1 MNAPARFLT
10 ALGHA
15 FSALGLYTAG
25 HPAREKPLQQAF
37 DLLNGLLNEDR
48 HVNFSFLEDEVVF
61 GDQPLREMKGW
72 ARARR
77 LIAAGVERIEFVTGL
92 TRTEFDAF
100 LTAVTARSTTAR
112 ETAPLDPLNFR
123 HIQFGLLQ
131 SEDEEPPFE
140 AEREMAKV
148 DQFHDEALK
157 RGKITVD
164 LARSVVDTLT
174 STMRQEAKLF
184 LPLVPLK
191 QADQYTTVHSMNTS
205 VLSIAL
211 GEFMQL
217 SGPEVRIVGE
227 AALLHDVGKVVVPS
241 EVLNK
246 PGKLDDEEW
255 VHIKRHPVEGARI
268 LLNSGKGLEVAAVAA
283 YEHHLR
289 WDGGGYPELR
299 YPRRPH
305 RVSQLVHLCDAYDA
319 MRTRRPFQD
328 PLPPDVIMDILLKG
342 SGSNFDPDLVEL
354 FVKMIRR
361 WEARAQST
369 AMPPSLQSPPG
380 PPLPS

>member
-1 MNAPARFLT
+1 MSAPARFLT
-10 ALGHA
+10 VLGHA
-15 FSALGLYTAG
+15 FSALGLYTSG
-25 HPAREKPLQQAF
+25 HPAREKPLQQAYES
-37 DLLNGLLNEDR
+37 LTVMLTEDR
-48 HVNFSFLEDEVVF
+48 HVKYSFIEDEVVF
-61 GDQPLREMKGW
+61 GDRPLREMKGW
-72 ARARR
+72 APARR
-77 LIAAGVERIEFVTGL
+77 LIAAGVERIEFTAGL

-100 LTAVTARSTTAR
+100 LTAVTARSAASR
-112 ETAPLDPLNFR
+112 EDTPLDPLNFR

-131 SEDEEPPFE
+131 SEDDEPPFE
-140 AEREMAKV
+140 AEREKAKV

-157 RGKITVD
+157 RGRITVD

-174 STMRQEAKLF
+174 AAMRHEAKLF

-205 VLSIAL
+205 VLAIAL

-217 SGPEVRIVGE
+217 SGPEVRTVGE
-227 AALLHDVGKVVVPS
+227 AALLHDVGKVVVPL

-255 VHIKRHPVEGARI
+255 AHIKRHPVEGARI

-299 YPRRPH
+299 FPRRPH

-342 SGSNFDPDLVEL
+342 SGNNFDPDLVGL
-354 FVKMIRR
+354 FVKMIRG
-361 WEARAQST
+361 WEARSISSV
-369 AMPPSLQSPPG
+369 SLPESPAE
-380 PPLPS
+380 SA